1 LRGGYEWLA
10 IALEALR
17 GIEPHE
23 VLQALGAERR
33 WPRLAHSPGGQPVLP
48 IWART
53 SAGRGLIVAVR
64 ALSEWQ
70 WQIVGVRA
78 MQPEELITF
87 EKWEAG
93 Q

>member
-1 LRGGYEWLA
+1 MGYEWLA

-23 VLQALGAERR
+23 VLQALSAERR
-33 WPRLAHSPGGQPVLP
+33 WPRLAYGPTGQPVLT

-53 SAGRGLIVAVR
+53 SAGRGLIVGVR

-70 WQIVGVRA
+70 WQIVGARA
-78 MQPEELITF
+78 MQPEELATF
-87 EKWEAG
+87 EKWETG